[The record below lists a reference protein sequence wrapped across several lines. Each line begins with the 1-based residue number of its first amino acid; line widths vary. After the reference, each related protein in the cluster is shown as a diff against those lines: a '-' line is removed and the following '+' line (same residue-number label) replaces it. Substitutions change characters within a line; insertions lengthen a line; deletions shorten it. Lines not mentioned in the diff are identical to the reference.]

1 MPLTVFQV
9 GAYQGSA
16 STAPA
21 PMSRGPASVIDTT
34 SDTTSGAEPTVTPI
48 SLASVRTAIGMATLG
63 SCRAAAAA
71 PASATP

>member
-1 MPLTVFQV
+1 MPLSEFQE
-9 GAYQGSA
+9 GARQRSV

-21 PMSRGPASVIDTT
+21 PMSRGPASIIGTA

-48 SLASVRTAIGMATLG
+48 SLASVGTAIGMATLG
-63 SCRAAAAA
+63 SCRAATAA